1 MSRTR
6 QKLIREAAKEAYA
19 IKAKEIN
26 AQNTLRTD
34 YYRGYL
40 WRLFLGSIKIAIPD
54 HWSPDYF
61 RYALFYTGCVCV
73 TRMENVVIPA
83 TYTASQ
89 YNKWHYPTEII
100 NAGEVD
106 FGSRRIG
113 VDAEIIYMESAAF
126 GAPFPTGAE
135 SLIDIYAEKLASC
148 DGAIDIN
155 LLVSRTPWLAE
166 VENSA
171 EADDMKL
178 LFTKIMSG
186 EPAVFFRR
194 RKSDDLV
201 TKKESPF
208 TRLPVKENY
217 VAADIQSEKRQIIEE
232 FLTAIGVNNANTDK
246 RERLIVNE
254 VDSNNAEL
262 RAAVALWQ
270 DNVDRGIRKVKK
282 MFGEDLLGELS
293 VTFGAVNPIT
303 GKEVNNDQSNRP
315 NGALPDPQ

>member
-61 RYALFYTGCVCV
+61 RYALFYNGCVAV
-73 TRMENVVIPA
+73 TRMEGVVIPA
-83 TYTASQ
+83 TYTTAA
-89 YNKWHYPTEII
+89 YNKWHYPTEIS

-106 FGSRRIG
+106 FGSRTVGR
-113 VDAEIIYMESAAF
+113 DAEIIYMESAAF

-135 SLIDIYAEKLASC
+135 SLIDIYAEKLSSC

-166 VENSA
+166 VENTA

-194 RKSDDLV
+194 RKNDELIS
-201 TKKESPF
+201 KKESPF

-217 VAADIQSEKRQIIEE
+217 VAADIQREKRQIIEE

-270 DNVDRGIRKVKK
+270 DNVDRGIRKVKN
-282 MFGEDLLGELS
+282 MFGEDLLGDLS
-293 VTFGAVNPIT
+293 VKFGAVNPLT
-303 GKEVNNDQSNRP
+303 GEEVRNDESNRSV
-315 NGALPDPQ
+315 GALSNTQ